1 MWSASTN
8 HENRLGSRPS
18 FGTWLLAPI
27 AGLIFSCPVHAQ
39 PEVSRVWLIERQMER
54 QHQVALDAVEQ
65 ALREDSEVAQRLGFD
80 YLRGHLLLVLDR
92 QREALQAFATTMG
105 ATPKLEHHSRLR
117 LAVEQEKLE
126 HPEVAAG
133 LVATLLGSA
142 PPASLTHQAMRLLER
157 TIQKGGD
164 CRLLQGLEQRRW
176 KRPERRLLDS
186 ARAEC
191 LRRGG
196 DREKHRK
203 LLLDLLEESTEDDVA
218 LGAARHLAEDWA
230 TRAGGNAA
238 EEMPTRVHF
247 LIGMTFHAHREFD
260 PAIGH
265 LAQVL
270 VQLPTATDLSDR
282 EAFQGRYALA
292 RSHFWNE
299 RFDEAAAAFEALAQT
314 PLTATRRAQTLY
326 QQARSYELGNRW
338 ELAIR
343 AFEKAYRTEPRGR
356 WSDASLIAQTRL
368 RWLRNDREGA
378 LEAFD
383 ELVAT
388 RKLTTTSRAALFLA
402 SSELVTGNTEQV
414 AGWLDMA
421 WRLGKV
427 PRQEHAYWSARL
439 AENEGRLRD
448 AADLYLRA
456 LRENPYHPLG
466 EATRGRLADPVMQPI
481 AQQRV
486 RRLLDSQKIDEL
498 YSAWLALDSAPGLK
512 RRAEEAISR
521 KLSGDPRVE
530 PFLTLDR
537 PPADQWPMWRKPL
550 DRPEEILLALGLF
563 DEAAPVVLRH
573 FPVADPS
580 LAFTGSMML
589 AQSGE
594 IRRSLYIAEIMAKRI
609 PGHAPP
615 QFLPPAYRQLLFPFG
630 YSYLILREA
639 GERQIDPYLLAGL
652 IREESR
658 FDPQAFSAASARGLT
673 QFVLSTARRVADR
686 IDLGPIEP
694 QDLENPEISI
704 ALGAAYLQE
713 LFDHF
718 DGKAPLAIAAYNAGE
733 PQSELWSRY
742 CLSDDPAELLTK
754 IAFRETRS
762 YVARVLTS
770 RAHYRELYLLP
781 GKAEAA
787 TADSPRTSKI
797 P

>member
-1 MWSASTN
+1 MLA
-8 HENRLGSRPS
+8 
-18 FGTWLLAPI
+18 LLAGLVVPFPI
-27 AGLIFSCPVHAQ
+27 LAE

-54 QHQVALDAVEQ
+54 QHQDALDAVER
-65 ALREDSEVAQRLGFD
+65 ALREEPETAQRLGFD

-105 ATPKLEHHSRLR
+105 ATPRLEHHSRLR
-117 LAVEQEKLE
+117 LAVEQEKLG

-133 LVATLLGSA
+133 LVATLLGSS
-142 PPASLTHQAMRLLER
+142 PPASLTRPAMRLLER

-191 LRRGG
+191 LQRGG
-196 DREKHRK
+196 APGKRRK
-203 LLLDLLEESTEDDVA
+203 LLLQLLEESTEDDVA
-218 LGAARHLAEDWA
+218 LGAAQHLAREWAHPFSPPEAEDV
-230 TRAGGNAA
+230 
-238 EEMPTRVHF
+238 PTRVHF
-247 LIGMTFHAHREFD
+247 LIGMTFHGHREFGA
-260 PAIGH
+260 AIRH
-265 LAQVL
+265 LARVV
-270 VQLPTATDLSDR
+270 VQLPTATDLSSR

-299 RFDEAAAAFEALAQT
+299 RFDEAAAAFEALSQT
-314 PLTATRRAQTLY
+314 HLTATRRAQTLY
-326 QQARSYELGNRW
+326 QQARSYELGGRW
-338 ELAIR
+338 ELATR
-343 AFEKAYRTEPRGR
+343 TFEKAYRTEPRGR

-378 LEAFD
+378 LAAFD

-402 SSELVTGNTEQV
+402 SSELVTGSTSEDIS
-414 AGWLDMA
+414 GWLDMA

-448 AADLYLRA
+448 AADLYLRV
-456 LRENPYHPLG
+456 LRENPYHPLA
-466 EATRGRLADPVMQPI
+466 EAARARLSAPVLQRI
-481 AQQRV
+481 AQQRA
-486 RRLLDSQKIDEL
+486 RRLVTSQKIDEL
-498 YSAWLALDSAPGLK
+498 YSAWLALDAVPELK
-512 RRAEEAISR
+512 SQAAAAIR
-521 KLSGDPRVE
+521 QKLSGDPRVE
-530 PFLTLDR
+530 PFLALDR
-537 PPADQWPMWRKPL
+537 KPAEQWPMWRKPL
-550 DRPEEILLALGLF
+550 DHPEEILLALGLF

-589 AQSGE
+589 ARSGE
-594 IRRSLYIAEIMAKRI
+594 TRRSLYIAEIMAKRI

-630 YSYLILREA
+630 YSYLVLREA

-673 QFVLSTARRVADR
+673 QFVLPTARRVAKR
-686 IDLGPIEP
+686 IGLGKIEP
-694 QDLENPEISI
+694 RDLENPEISI
-704 ALGAAYLQE
+704 ALGAAYLEE
-713 LFDHF
+713 LFERF

-733 PQSELWSRY
+733 PQSALWSRY
-742 CLSDDPAELLTK
+742 SLSDEPAELLTK

-770 RAHYRELYLLP
+770 QAHYRELYRPP
-781 GKAEAA
+781 GEAEPV
-787 TADSPRTSKI
+787 TGDSP
-797 P
+797 PADPLP